1 MMWWEKLRQRTVI
14 YGGSSAV
21 AILLVAG
28 ILIFVVLLGERY
40 TWRLDLT
47 RDRVH
52 SLSEVSRTLL
62 KEVTKPLTMTV
73 FYPEGSPERQRARE
87 ILEMYTHANSHLS
100 YRFLDPEKD
109 PVRAD
114 EAGYRRYGN
123 ILLEYEGRRQLADSP
138 EEEAVSEAL
147 RRVLQKERKKILFLT
162 GHGERIGPRERRGFK
177 VAQKALQNEGYEV
190 GELNLLTEA
199 EVPKDAAVVIIAAPK
214 KDLLPNEVG
223 ALKAYLKRGGRV
235 FLMLEPYDDA
245 GLKDFLAGYGI
256 TLDQGIV
263 LEFNQLTQD
272 RAILS
277 PIVTQ
282 YRPHRITQDFTLY
295 TIFPGPRPLSLNQE
309 LKTVN
314 LTPLV
319 STSASSWVKF
329 GKDWQKDQK
338 KLFDEKQD
346 KKGPFTIA
354 VLVEPKPEGKTEA
367 ARDKEGSQEGAKE
380 GSRPAYLAVFGDADF
395 AADEFFNQL
404 GNGDLF
410 LNTVNFLAAEEK
422 QIIIRKSDKKI
433 EPLMLTA
440 WKTLVIFGVSVVLL
454 PLIMLGAGVAAY
466 VRRRARR

>member
-1 MMWWEKLRQRTVI
+1 MNLWERWRSRTLV
-14 YGGSSAV
+14 YGGSSAA

-28 ILIFVVLLGERY
+28 ILIFVVLLADRY
-40 TWRLDLT
+40 TLRFDLT
-47 RDRVH
+47 RDRSH

-62 KEVTKPLTMTV
+62 KEVVKPLSLTV

-87 ILEMYTHANSHLS
+87 FLEMYTHANSHVS
-100 YRFLDPEKD
+100 YRFLDPEKE

-114 EAGYRRYGN
+114 EAGFRRYGN
-123 ILLEYEGRRQLADSP
+123 ILLEYEGRRQLAEAP

-147 RRVLQKERKKILFLT
+147 RRVLQKERKKIFFLT
-162 GHGERIGPRERRGFK
+162 GHGERISPRERRGFK
-177 VAQKALQNEGYEV
+177 VAQKALQNEGYDV
-190 GELNLLTEA
+190 AELNLLTEA
-199 EVPKDAAVVIIAAPK
+199 EVSKEAAVVIIAAPK
-214 KDLLPNEVG
+214 KDLLPHEVA
-223 ALKAYLKRGGRV
+223 ALKAYLERGGRI

-256 TLDQGIV
+256 NLDQGMI

-295 TIFPGPRPLSLNQE
+295 TIFPGPRPLLLNE
-309 LKTVN
+309 EVKSAT

-319 STSASSWVKF
+319 VTSTSSWEKL

-338 KLFDEKQD
+338 QLFDEKHD

-354 VLVEPKPEGKTEA
+354 VLVEPKKEGKAGGTEG
-367 ARDKEGSQEGAKE
+367 KEGT
-380 GSRPAYLAVFGDADF
+380 RPAYLAVFGDADF

-440 WKTLVIFGVSVVLL
+440 WKTLVIFGVSVVVL
-454 PLIMLGAGVAAY
+454 PLFMLGAGVAAY
-466 VRRRARR
+466 VRRRAKR